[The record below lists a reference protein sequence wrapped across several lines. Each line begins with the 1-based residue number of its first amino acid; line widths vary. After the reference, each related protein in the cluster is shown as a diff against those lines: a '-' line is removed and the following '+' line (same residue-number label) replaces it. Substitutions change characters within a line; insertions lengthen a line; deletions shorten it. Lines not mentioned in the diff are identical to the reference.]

1 MNPSAGLVVG
11 WQGATSALKEVLR
24 CLALAS
30 EQNPSWGNMTTAPP
44 FKGSSNGSYAHRH
57 THTYVHT
64 FRHARM
70 HTHTHTHTHTP
81 HILHTHTPTRAHNT
95 RAHTHTHTPND
106 CMLTQ
111 DRQGG
116 ASILEIHEMLCL
128 NMKIEGG
135 LIVVQTW
142 VRV

>member
-64 FRHARM
+64 FRHART
-70 HTHTHTHTHTP
+70 HTHTHTHTHTDVTYCT
-81 HILHTHTPTRAHNT
+81 HTHAIYSTYTCT
-95 RAHTHTHTPND
+95 HTHTHYPQLSPFPRS
-106 CMLTQ
+106 C
-111 DRQGG
+111 
-116 ASILEIHEMLCL
+116 
-128 NMKIEGG
+128 
-135 LIVVQTW
+135 
-142 VRV
+142 